1 MEWWIEGLLGAEG
14 NMELLWGQLTH
25 ALACRHCGSNC
36 LQSPGNLVTL
46 FLFMIWQI
54 QRWWQLGR
62 WRQFQLWYSGDMMQG
77 KSLPLLYRVTFLDHL
92 WKQKSEEEEEEASL
106 DPLKPCSFPKEAPIG
121 GQATTV
127 PCQQSC
133 SSQGL
138 HKASEAPKQVHTQTP
153 SPSRSFPTFQILTN
167 LPVRHKTATG
177 SYLHQRKSQLFWGLP
192 SLHSES
198 LEAIF
203 LSSGGPS
210 PLKLS
215 TGPSVFFN
223 QLAFLTRSNLL
234 LPQYCFP
241 TQPPTHEIHTR
252 DLEGMA
258 LDPQQLPPL
267 SSPSVPSSPL
277 HLQSFPMDHK
287 GVLSGAKAYPQWLMQ
302 QSEVP
307 WVSEDQALHLQPKLQ
322 RTRPSKLSPPS
333 EVWWSMPR
341 DPSLQQH
348 ILDSLSASLLYPSS
362 LLAVLTR
369 FEAPWRTMGQN
380 EAPKAPVPAMPAP
393 SPTPA
398 SLPELQEVGPTEEL
412 PGSKALWETTRQRQ
426 YPQISE
432 PSILVPCQS
441 VDPMTEPQ
449 GTSPLGVPPGS
460 KTQWRTIGHR
470 ESPQAF
476 EPPMPAPCQ
485 PPDSLSEF
493 QKVIPEGLSAPRDF
507 WGTIS
512 QRESSQTSRSP
523 MPCPCHPLDPL
534 LELQGGSSLGDPSGY
549 KLQGRHRQDSGNVWA
564 FKSPALDL
572 NPELYATSPACV
584 PPRSHTPWKD
594 RQSREHLWISA
605 DPVSSTSLPSSSLS
619 PQGVLSEYKA
629 MWETKGQRKNLWT
642 SESPAPAHSPSLAPI
657 LELHRINPRGGLTR
671 SETAWKDIEYSRN
684 SWASEPPS
692 LALSSPPAL
701 TMEPLRG
708 SPLGVLF
715 DSEATCGDIKRRKNS
730 WTSEIPARSLPQ
742 DPHGV
747 RSLGALSDSEPIV
760 EDKEKKKICCIPVSP
775 LWIPSP
781 PPNSMSKSPI
791 SEPTGD
797 QYTCKPKGEAVEQR
811 DNCWAT
817 ELPAPTTNSVSAPLP
832 DLHTDLEFVWK
843 NVQPRGIPQGSNP
856 PAVDPLE
863 PIPWP
868 STLGKT
874 LKTEPNQ
881 LDLPKKELFPGAKV
895 ETPSFQGGAVP
906 EVPTHSGIQSWHW
919 SRELE
924 LRLKKLQQSPAFR
937 SPDPSHSSGNSTALS
952 STTLGT
958 WRLSSCPPQQIHPSN
973 LCPHS
978 SSCHPP
984 KVQSTVTQ
992 PIQVSHCYHS
1002 HSSSQ
1007 PQPQES
1013 SRAEQGSQRE
1023 ERMKVKMVAQISSQE
1038 PRILM
1043 EAGENCPGLGE
1054 PSNPK
1059 VPASG
1064 KRNKA
1069 SALSSAKKRES
1080 PRKPKAGDHRGRDVR
1095 LESSTVIGKSHPAQ
1109 VGRVKEASLSRLSQR
1124 SQHKDQ
1130 SSQHTAALPQQL
1142 HSKAAGPQIHQGAGL
1157 GAGDILT
1164 PQHSKHCPWA
1174 HMEKHLSSPTP
1185 QVPLTRGLPRML
1197 AKFLG
1202 THGPCPPNPISKG
1215 KAGSTG
1221 TQYHKT

>member
-1 MEWWIEGLLGAEG
+1 
-14 NMELLWGQLTH
+14 
-25 ALACRHCGSNC
+25 
-36 LQSPGNLVTL
+36 
-46 FLFMIWQI
+46 
-54 QRWWQLGR
+54 
-62 WRQFQLWYSGDMMQG
+62 
-77 KSLPLLYRVTFLDHL
+77 SLPLLYRVTFLDHL

-215 TGPSVFFN
+215 IGPSVFFN

-287 GVLSGAKAYPQWLMQ
+287 GVLSGAKAYPQ
-302 QSEVP
+302 S
-307 WVSEDQALHLQPKLQ
+307 
-322 RTRPSKLSPPS
+322 
-333 EVWWSMPR
+333 
-341 DPSLQQH
+341 
-348 ILDSLSASLLYPSS
+348 
-362 LLAVLTR
+362 
-369 FEAPWRTMGQN
+369 
-380 EAPKAPVPAMPAP
+380 
-393 SPTPA
+393 
-398 SLPELQEVGPTEEL
+398 
-412 PGSKALWETTRQRQ
+412 
-426 YPQISE
+426 
-432 PSILVPCQS
+432 
-441 VDPMTEPQ
+441 Q

-549 KLQGRHRQDSGNVWA
+549 KLQGRHRQDSGNIWA

-742 DPHGV
+742 DSHGV

-1202 THGPCPPNPISKG
+1202 THPLPTKSN
-1215 KAGSTG
+1215 
-1221 TQYHKT
+1221 TQ

>member
-215 TGPSVFFN
+215 IGPSVFFN

-287 GVLSGAKAYPQWLMQ
+287 GVLSGAKAYPH
-302 QSEVP
+302 EVP
-307 WVSEDQALHLQPKLQ
+307 WVSEDQ
-322 RTRPSKLSPPS
+322 
-333 EVWWSMPR
+333 
-341 DPSLQQH
+341 
-348 ILDSLSASLLYPSS
+348 
-362 LLAVLTR
+362 
-369 FEAPWRTMGQN
+369 
-380 EAPKAPVPAMPAP
+380 
-393 SPTPA
+393 
-398 SLPELQEVGPTEEL
+398 
-412 PGSKALWETTRQRQ
+412 
-426 YPQISE
+426 
-432 PSILVPCQS
+432 
-441 VDPMTEPQ
+441 PQ

-958 WRLSSCPPQQIHPSN
+958 WRLSSCPPQQIHPSK

-1013 SRAEQGSQRE
+1013 SRTEQGSQRE

-1202 THGPCPPNPISKG
+1202 THGPCP
-1215 KAGSTG
+1215 
-1221 TQYHKT
+1221 

>member
-14 NMELLWGQLTH
+14 DMELLWGQLTH

-77 KSLPLLYRVTFLDHL
+77 KSLPLLLDHL
-92 WKQKSEEEEEEASL
+92 WKQKSEEEEEDASL

-127 PCQQSC
+127 PCQQSR

-215 TGPSVFFN
+215 IGPSVFFN

-234 LPQYCFP
+234 LPQYCSP

-252 DLEGMA
+252 EDLEGMA

-277 HLQSFPMDHK
+277 HLKSFPMDHK

-302 QSEVP
+302 Q
-307 WVSEDQALHLQPKLQ
+307 
-322 RTRPSKLSPPS
+322 
-333 EVWWSMPR
+333 
-341 DPSLQQH
+341 
-348 ILDSLSASLLYPSS
+348 
-362 LLAVLTR
+362 
-369 FEAPWRTMGQN
+369 N
-380 EAPKAPVPAMPAP
+380 
-393 SPTPA
+393 
-398 SLPELQEVGPTEEL
+398 
-412 PGSKALWETTRQRQ
+412 
-426 YPQISE
+426 
-432 PSILVPCQS
+432 
-441 VDPMTEPQ
+441 PMTEPQ

-470 ESPQAF
+470 QSPQAF

-493 QKVIPEGLSAPRDF
+493 QKVIPEGLSAPKDF

-534 LELQGGSSLGDPSGY
+534 LELQGGSSLSDTSGY
-549 KLQGRHRQDSGNVWA
+549 KLQGGHRQDSGNVWA

-584 PPRSHTPWKD
+584 PPRSHTPWQD

-605 DPVSSTSLPSSSLS
+605 DPVSSPSLPSSSLS

-642 SESPAPAHSPSLAPI
+642 SESPDPAHSPSLAPI

-708 SPLGVLF
+708 SPMGVLF
-715 DSEATCGDIKRRKNS
+715 DSEATCGDIKREKNS

-760 EDKEKKKICCIPVSP
+760 EDKEQKKICCIPVSP

-797 QYTCKPKGEAVEQR
+797 QCTCKPKGEAVEQR

-881 LDLPKKELFPGAKV
+881 LDLPKKELFPEAKV
-895 ETPSFQGGAVP
+895 ETPSLQGGAVP
-906 EVPTHSGIQSWHW
+906 EVPTHSGIQPWHW

-924 LRLKKLQQSPAFR
+924 LRLKKLQQSPVFR
-937 SPDPSHSSGNSTALS
+937 SPDPSHSSGSSIALS

-1080 PRKPKAGDHRGRDVR
+1080 PRKPKAGDHRGGDVR
-1095 LESSTVIGKSHPAQ
+1095 LESSTVMGKSHPAQ

-1124 SQHKDQ
+1124 SQLKDQ